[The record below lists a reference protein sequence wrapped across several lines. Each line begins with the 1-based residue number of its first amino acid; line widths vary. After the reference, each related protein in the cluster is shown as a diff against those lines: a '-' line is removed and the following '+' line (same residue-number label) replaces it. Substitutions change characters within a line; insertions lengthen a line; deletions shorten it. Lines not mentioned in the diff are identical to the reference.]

1 MTLDDDAKQ
10 KRFEALQ
17 SSLIDQWRAIGSLPS
32 PLEQGMVCI
41 PSLSIDY
48 NLPGSVLQ
56 SYEERFLFL
65 LLLLRK
71 PRMRIVYVTSQP
83 VLPAVIDYYL
93 GLLPGVIGGHARK
106 RLFEVAALD
115 STSRSLSA
123 KLLERPRLLERIRSL
138 IDPRTTHL
146 VPYNTTELERELA
159 LRLGIPMYGADPK
172 FFPFGTK
179 SGSRRLFQEEGVS
192 HPIGIEN
199 IHTLSQL
206 VAAIKDLRLRRRLR
220 QVLLKLD
227 EGVSGAG
234 NALIDLSDLPPPGS
248 PGEAAAIEERVR
260 ALRCEASWET
270 YDSFMEQLARKGG
283 IVEERIFGRDLRSP
297 SAQMR
302 ITPRGVVELL
312 STHDQVLG
320 GPSGQSYLGCRF
332 PADSEYAPAI
342 MREAAKVGRRLAR
355 EGVLGRFAVDFVV
368 VRGDDGA
375 WQAYAI
381 EINLRKGG
389 TTHPF
394 LTLQF
399 LTTGS
404 YYADQGAFL
413 TPGGERKCYVASD
426 HVESPLYRALSPE
439 DIFDI
444 AVRYGFHFNH
454 TSQTGVVFHM
464 LASLS
469 ERGHIG
475 MTVIHDSPSEVDA
488 LYSRVLEVLDREAA
502 EAATDQGYP
511 RLLDV

>member
-1 MTLDDDAKQ
+1 MILDDDAKQ
-10 KRFEALQ
+10 KRFDALQ
-17 SSLIDQWRAIGSLPS
+17 ASLLDQWRAIGSLPS
-32 PLEQGMVCI
+32 PLEQGMVCV

-93 GLLPGVIGGHARK
+93 GLLPGVISGHARK

-115 STSRSLSA
+115 TSSRPLSA

-146 VPYNTTELERELA
+146 VPYNTTDLERELA

-172 FFPFGTK
+172 FFPLGTK
-179 SGSRRLFQEEGVS
+179 SGSRRLFREEGVA

-199 IHTLSQL
+199 IHTLGEL
-206 VAAIKDLRLRRRLR
+206 VDAIRDLRARRPVH
-220 QVLLKLD
+220 QVLVKLD

-234 NALIDLSDLPPPGS
+234 NALIELSGLAGPGS
-248 PGEAAAIEERVR
+248 PGEAAAVETRVR
-260 ALRCEASWET
+260 AMRCEASWET
-270 YDSFMEQLARKGG
+270 YDTFMDQLAKKGG
-283 IVEERIFGRDLRSP
+283 IVEERIHGRDLRSP

-355 EGVLGRFAVDFVV
+355 EGVLGRFAVDFIA

-375 WQAYAI
+375 WHCYAI

-399 LTTGS
+399 LTTGR
-404 YYADQGAFL
+404 YDAEAGAFV
-413 TPGGERKCYVASD
+413 TPAGDRKCYVASD
-426 HVESPLYRALSPE
+426 HVESPVYRALSPE
-439 DIFDI
+439 DLFDI
-444 AVRYGFHFNH
+444 AVRYGLHFNH
-454 TSQTGVVFHM
+454 TTQTGVVFHM

-475 MTVIHDSPSEVDA
+475 MTVIHDSPGEVDA
-488 LYSRVLEVLDREAA
+488 LHARVLEVLDREAA
-502 EAATDQGYP
+502 QAAADQGYP
-511 RLLDV
+511 QALEV